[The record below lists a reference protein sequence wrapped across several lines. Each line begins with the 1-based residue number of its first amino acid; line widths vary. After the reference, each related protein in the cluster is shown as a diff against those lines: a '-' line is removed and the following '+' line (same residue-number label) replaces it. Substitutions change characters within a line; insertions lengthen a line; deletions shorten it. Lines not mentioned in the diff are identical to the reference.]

1 MKILAFTSILAV
13 FLFSCNK
20 EKRYSKKLIKGET
33 WSVESISVDG
43 TSLNTNSTW
52 FVKGDD
58 IYETVS
64 QVEWNP
70 GNANNANFEW
80 QFKEKGKKWVLNY
93 LQNCEECDGNLTDEL
108 DYLAYNLSGT
118 YTVEKHKRKEM
129 IFTSTETQ
137 QYANQ
142 KVEIKL
148 VRE

>member
-1 MKILAFTSILAV
+1 MKYIYVTSILVV
-13 FLFSCNK
+13 FLISCNK

-43 TSLNTNSTW
+43 TSLNSNSTW
-52 FVKGDD
+52 LVKGGD

-64 QVEWNP
+64 QVEWNT
-70 GNANNANFEW
+70 GNVNSANFEW

-93 LQNCEECDGNLTDEL
+93 LQNCEECDGILTDEL
-108 DYLAYNLSGT
+108 DYLAYYLSGT
-118 YTVEKHKRKEM
+118 YSVEKHKRKEM
-129 IFTSTETQ
+129 IFTSTETK

-148 VRE
+148 VRK